1 MEAVLTVPIFPLPDV
16 VFFPDTYLPLHIFE
30 PRYRQMVEDCLRG
43 GKRLSVVLLK
53 PGWEV
58 DYYGS
63 PEIYRV
69 AGLGEIVE
77 HVRLPDGRFD
87 ILLFGLCRI
96 AIEEELRSGKLYRL
110 VRARRLRDRYPLEG
124 PQGLARE
131 AEALKILYQR
141 LLAELRRG
149 EGAFPQPP
157 SSDST
162 TPGWPLRGRPP
173 SAIVDWIASAAVVE
187 AGIRQK
193 LLEELD
199 VRRRLKRLTSHL
211 VELLMG
217 LSDRDRSGLHK
228 GKVH

>member
-53 PGWEV
+53 SGWEV

-110 VRARRLRDRYPLEG
+110 VRARRLRDRYPPEG

-141 LLAELRRG
+141 LLAELRRR
-149 EGAFPQPP
+149 EADPP
-157 SSDST
+157 LPTQVSPST
-162 TPGWPLRGRPP
+162 
-173 SAIVDWIASAAVVE
+173 IVDWIASAAVVE